1 MTTMRVAAAGAALF
15 GAALLLPVVTE
26 AQNGAGTQIPGFLD
40 TSTGLFTAR
49 PVQLPA
55 ATLQRSGTIT
65 VTVTAVLGS
74 NIPGSVPVFCSVS
87 ISSSDTAASN
97 RSSASGVL
105 ARSGKGGTCKIAIP
119 YIFEVANAATLM
131 SVTADIF
138 ANVNPNTS
146 LNYDAFHNFTP
157 FTVPNGNKSLTVTLA
172 M

>member
-1 MTTMRVAAAGAALF
+1 MRMTAAGAALF
-15 GAALLLPVVTE
+15 GAALLVPAVTE
-26 AQNGAGTQIPGFLD
+26 AQNGTKTEIPGFLD

-74 NIPGSVPVFCSVS
+74 NIPGSVPVSCSVS
-87 ISSSDTAASN
+87 ISSSDSAADN
-97 RSSASGVL
+97 RGSASGVL

-119 YIFEVANAATLM
+119 YIFEVASGATTM
-131 SVTADIF
+131 TVSAEIF
-138 ANVNPNTS
+138 AVVNPNTG
-146 LNYDAFHNFTP
+146 LNYDAFHSFTP
-157 FTVPNGNKSLTVTLA
+157 FVVPNGNKSLTVTLA

>member
-1 MTTMRVAAAGAALF
+1 MRMAAAGAALF
-15 GAALLLPVVTE
+15 GAALLLPAVTE

-74 NIPGSVPVFCSVS
+74 NIPRSVPVICSVS
-87 ISSSDTAASN
+87 ISSTDTAASN
-97 RSSASGVL
+97 RGFATAVL
-105 ARSGKGGTCKIAIP
+105 ARSGKGGTCKVAIP
-119 YIFEVANAATLM
+119 YIFEVANATTVM
-131 SVTADIF
+131 QVSADISATVSQTPF
-138 ANVNPNTS
+138 
-146 LNYDAFHNFTP
+146 LNYDAFHSFTA
-157 FTVPNGNKSLTVTLA
+157 FAVPNGNKSLTVTLA